1 MKKQKQFGQATGNN
15 INITDSSDLPLTIDK
30 IKGNHYQDS
39 REGYNLLDFKET
51 NTAITT
57 SGLNYKKNSDG
68 SIEVSGTTNRAWDY
82 TMTNKYTFKAGKT
95 YTVMANITGQATP
108 TFYFKFN
115 SANGGV
121 KNVANGSKTT
131 ITIKED
137 QELNLMLSLSA
148 NFTVNFKAYI
158 LLYEGTEDKPY
169 EQYGASPSID
179 YPSEIKTVKDSVEID
194 VVNKNL
200 LNFAN
205 TEETTKGGI
214 TYSIKNGILKLNGT
228 TTASFDIKLSKN
240 IKIKKGKYTHSS
252 SYIQSGLYISFD
264 NLRYTMISS
273 TFGKKRTL
281 EITEDKTYKTYF
293 IWIDKGTVLNNVEIK
308 LQLEVGS
315 TATDF
320 VEHQSQS
327 VIMPIQQEMLEGDYI
342 DKDGEHHE
350 WGKLVLTG
358 DEKDSVFE
366 QFNNATGLVYFRVI
380 CEWKEKNGKVVSNML
395 KVSSKDL
402 SEIEQSADLIYSIVS
417 RNEFFIMLKDSSI
430 TSVALLKAK
439 LKELNEAG
447 TPLTIYY
454 EIRKDKDV
462 NIYVDAPKTR
472 YLLND
477 EQNEALTTELNAYQN
492 ITNIDAS
499 NELASVDVTYYTNN
513 KSNKIY
519 VKEYELEK
527 LDKQLGNEFQKLDSN
542 IQKLE
547 SATEYPNYFLR
558 LISAKSTQKYT
569 INSGEITQIQLEK
582 FNYNGSF
589 YGEFISVY
597 SGMIDISRDI
607 YLDISG
613 AIKFYTSPKENCNIS
628 LCLLKYL
635 YDNETESFSVKEELF
650 STDILKATTDSKV
663 SAVIPS
669 TIIYAQTN
677 DIVGLGFKS
686 NISGEYTIMQ
696 DPQNSFLKIR
706 PISRIIQRP
715 Q

>member
-1 MKKQKQFGQATGNN
+1 MELISGTIKDAEGN
-15 INITDSSDLPLTIDK
+15 
-30 IKGNHYQDS
+30 
-39 REGYNLLDFKET
+39 DFT
-51 NTAITT
+51 NKSIMAT
-57 SGLNYKKNSDG
+57 SGKWFINGKSDTFTLQEQ
-68 SIEVSGTTNRAWDY
+68 STGTNFWC
-82 TMTNKYTFKAGKT
+82 NAG
-95 YTVMANITGQATP
+95 AI
-108 TFYFKFN
+108 FN
-115 SANGGV
+115 NAKIRIWG
-121 KNVANGSKTT
+121 
-131 ITIKED
+131 
-137 QELNLMLSLSA
+137 
-148 NFTVNFKAYI
+148 
-158 LLYEGTEDKPY
+158 YESTEDKPY

-179 YPSEIKTVKDSVEID
+179 YPSEIETVKDSVKID

-200 LNFAN
+200 FDKNKALRGYELNI
-205 TEETTKGGI
+205 TTGRTSSNSLFFTSDYIRVNPNGQYFLSGKHDGTSNCFYDKNKKYLGNV
-214 TYSIKNGILKLNGT
+214 TLKNGLLKVPDN
-228 TTASFDIKLSKN
+228 SDI
-240 IKIKKGKYTHSS
+240 Y
-252 SYIQSGLYISFD
+252 Y
-264 NLRYTMISS
+264 LRINARLTSIDTTMI
-273 TFGKKRTL
+273 
-281 EITEDKTYKTYF
+281 E
-293 IWIDKGTVLNNVEIK
+293 KGTEKTDYVEG
-308 LQLEVGS
+308 E
-315 TATDF
+315 
-320 VEHQSQS
+320 SQS
-327 VIMPIQQEMLEGDYI
+327 IIMPIQQEMLDGDYI
-342 DKDGEHHE
+342 DKNGEHHE

-417 RNEFFIMLKDSSI
+417 GNEFFMMLKDSSI

-454 EIRKDKDV
+454 EIRKDKNT
-462 NIYVDAPKTR
+462 NIYGDAPKTR

-513 KSNKIY
+513 KPNKIY
-519 VKEYELEK
+519 VKEYELKE
-527 LDKQLGNEFQKLDSN
+527 LDKQLDNKFLKLDSN
-542 IQKLE
+542 IQNLK

>member
-1 MKKQKQFGQATGNN
+1 MKYESN
-15 INITDSSDLPLTIDK
+15 
-30 IKGNHYQDS
+30 
-39 REGYNLLDFKET
+39 
-51 NTAITT
+51 
-57 SGLNYKKNSDG
+57 
-68 SIEVSGTTNRAWDY
+68 
-82 TMTNKYTFKAGKT
+82 KT
-95 YTVMANITGQATP
+95 YTQVMELISGTIKDAEGNDFTNHSIMAKSGKWFINGKSDTFTLQEQSTGTG
-108 TFYFKFN
+108 FWC
-115 SANGGV
+115 
-121 KNVANGSKTT
+121 NVAAIFNNAKIRIWG
-131 ITIKED
+131 
-137 QELNLMLSLSA
+137 
-148 NFTVNFKAYI
+148 
-158 LLYEGTEDKPY
+158 YEGTEDKPY

-179 YPSEIKTVKDSVEID
+179 YPSEIKTVKDSVEVD

-200 LNFAN
+200 FD
-205 TEETTKGGI
+205 
-214 TYSIKNGILKLNGT
+214 KNKALRGYELNGT
-228 TTASFDIKLSKN
+228 TGQTSSNSLFFTSDYIRVNPNGQYFLSGKHDGTSNCFYDKNKKYLGNVTLTNGLLTVPDNSDI
-240 IKIKKGKYTHSS
+240 Y
-252 SYIQSGLYISFD
+252 Y
-264 NLRYTMISS
+264 LRINARLTSIDTTMI
-273 TFGKKRTL
+273 
-281 EITEDKTYKTYF
+281 E
-293 IWIDKGTVLNNVEIK
+293 KGTKKTDYVEG
-308 LQLEVGS
+308 E
-315 TATDF
+315 
-320 VEHQSQS
+320 SQS

-366 QFNNATGLVYFRVI
+366 QKESATGLVYFRVD
-380 CEWKEKNGKVVSNML
+380 CDWKKQNGKVLSNML
-395 KVSSKDL
+395 KVSTKHL
-402 SEIEQSADLIYSIVS
+402 SEIEQNADLIYSIVS
-417 RNEFFIMLKDSSI
+417 GNEFFIMLKDSSI

-454 EIRKDKDV
+454 EIRKDKNT
-462 NIYVDAPKTR
+462 NIYGDAPKTR

-547 SATEYPNYFLR
+547 PATEYPNYFLR

>member
-1 MKKQKQFGQATGNN
+1 MNLNGDSFDTGNGA
-15 INITDSSDLPLTIDK
+15 TKT
-30 IKGNHYQDS
+30 
-39 REGYNLLDFKET
+39 
-51 NTAITT
+51 ITT
-57 SGLNYKKNSDG
+57 AVFNKNVWLIVYK
-68 SIEVSGTTNRAWDY
+68 GTTVN
-82 TMTNKYTFKAGKT
+82 NL
-95 YTVMANITGQATP
+95 
-108 TFYFKFN
+108 TFYPML
-115 SANGGV
+115 
-121 KNVANGSKTT
+121 
-131 ITIKED
+131 IK
-137 QELNLMLSLSA
+137 S
-148 NFTVNFKAYI
+148 TK
-158 LLYEGTEDKPY
+158 DKPY

-179 YPSEIKTVKDSVEID
+179 YPSEIKTVKDSVQ
-194 VVNKNL
+194 VNVSNSNMLDFNVAQNEKVTVNDDGTITINGTGGFF
-200 LNFAN
+200 LNFK
-205 TEETTKGGI
+205 EISLKKGI
-214 TYSIKNGILKLNGT
+214 TYYTNYQVISGTAINSKEEGKIFLKIRNAQGKYLQENSFNEDIYQDDITSSGIWIHSNAVFTNAK
-228 TTASFDIKLSKN
+228 
-240 IKIKKGKYTHSS
+240 IKIWT
-252 SYIQSGLYISFD
+252 
-264 NLRYTMISS
+264 S
-273 TFGKKRTL
+273 TEK
-281 EITEDKTYKTYF
+281 
-293 IWIDKGTVLNNVEIK
+293 
-308 LQLEVGS
+308 S
-315 TATDF
+315 DF
-320 VEHQSQS
+320 VPHQSQT

-342 DKDGEHHE
+342 DEHGEHHE

-366 QFNNATGLVYFRVI
+366 QKESATGLVYFRVN
-380 CEWKEKNGKVVSNML
+380 CNWKKQNGKVLSNML
-395 KVSSKDL
+395 KVSTKHL
-402 SEIEQSADLIYSIVS
+402 SEIEQNADLIYSIVS
-417 RNEFFIMLKDSSI
+417 GNEFFIMLKDSSI

-454 EIRKDKDV
+454 EIRKDVDV

-542 IQKLE
+542 IQKLK

-686 NISGEYTIMQ
+686 DISGEYTIMQ
-696 DPQNSFLKIR
+696 DYQNSFLKIR
-706 PISRIIQRP
+706 PIPRIIQRP

>member
-1 MKKQKQFGQATGNN
+1 MNLIPTDEIDWEQGT
-15 INITDSSDLPLTIDK
+15 INSGIPEYSTTRIRTADYCPIKYYEQTI
-30 IKGNHYQDS
+30 S
-39 REGYNLLDFKET
+39 LV
-51 NTAITT
+51 
-57 SGLNYKKNSDG
+57 NSD
-68 SIEVSGTTNRAWDY
+68 SYVFRNIHYYDSN
-82 TMTNKYTFKAGKT
+82 KT
-95 YTVMANITGQATP
+95 YINNQFVLD
-108 TFYFKFN
+108 
-115 SANGGV
+115 
-121 KNVANGSKTT
+121 GSKTPV
-131 ITIKED
+131 
-137 QELNLMLSLSA
+137 
-148 NFTVNFKAYI
+148 FTKLTFTPPATAMYFKAVI
-158 LLYEGTEDKPY
+158 AKKDNSALTPNK
-169 EQYGASPSID
+169 IR
-179 YPSEIKTVKDSVEID
+179 EIKPKLEKGTIVTPYSPYNQGSVEID
-194 VVNKNL
+194 IVNKNL
-200 LNFAN
+200 LNIAN
-205 TEETTKGGI
+205 TEETTKDGI

-228 TTASFDIKLSKN
+228 ATAGLDIQLSKN

-264 NLRYTMISS
+264 NLWYTMISS
-273 TFGKKRTL
+273 TVGKKRTF
-281 EITEDKTYKTYF
+281 EITEDTTYKRYF
-293 IWIDKGTVLNNVEIK
+293 IGIDKGTVLNNVEIK

-342 DKDGEHHE
+342 DEHGEHHE

-366 QFNNATGLVYFRVI
+366 QKESATGLVYFRVN
-380 CEWKEKNGKVVSNML
+380 CDWKKQNGKVLSNML
-395 KVSSKDL
+395 KVSTKHL
-402 SEIEQSADLIYSIVS
+402 SEIEQNADLIYSIVS
-417 RNEFFIMLKDSSI
+417 GNEFFIMLKDSSI

-527 LDKQLGNEFQKLDSN
+527 LDTQLGNEFQKLDSN

-706 PISRIIQRP
+706 PISPIIQLP

>member
-1 MKKQKQFGQATGNN
+1 MEL
-15 INITDSSDLPLTIDK
+15 I
-30 IKGNHYQDS
+30 
-39 REGYNLLDFKET
+39 
-51 NTAITT
+51 
-57 SGLNYKKNSDG
+57 
-68 SIEVSGTTNRAWDY
+68 SGTIKDAQGNDF
-82 TMTNKYTFKAGKT
+82 TNKSIMAKSGKWFINGKSDTFTLQEQSTGKNFWCNAG
-95 YTVMANITGQATP
+95 AI
-108 TFYFKFN
+108 FN
-115 SANGGV
+115 NAKIRIWG
-121 KNVANGSKTT
+121 
-131 ITIKED
+131 
-137 QELNLMLSLSA
+137 
-148 NFTVNFKAYI
+148 
-158 LLYEGTEDKPY
+158 YEGTEDKPY

-179 YPSEIKTVKDSVEID
+179 YPSEIKTVGSNVNLIPTDETDWEQGTIDSGTPEYSTTRIRTADYCPIKYYEQTISLVNSDSYVFRNIHYYDSNKTYINNQFALDGNKLETFTKLTFTPPATAMYFKAVIAKKDNSALTPNKIRDIKPKLEKGTIVTPYSPYHKGSVKID
-194 VVNKNL
+194 VVNND
-200 LNFAN
+200 N
-205 TEETTKGGI
+205 TK
-214 TYSIKNGILKLNGT
+214 SQ
-228 TTASFDIKLSKN
+228 TA
-240 IKIKKGKYTHSS
+240 
-252 SYIQSGLYISFD
+252 
-264 NLRYTMISS
+264 
-273 TFGKKRTL
+273 
-281 EITEDKTYKTYF
+281 
-293 IWIDKGTVLNNVEIK
+293 
-308 LQLEVGS
+308 
-315 TATDF
+315 
-320 VEHQSQS
+320 
-327 VIMPIQQEMLEGDYI
+327 IMPIQQEMLDGDYI

-417 RNEFFIMLKDSSI
+417 GNEFFMMLKDSSI

-454 EIRKDKDV
+454 EIRKDKNT
-462 NIYVDAPKTR
+462 NIYGDAPKTR

-519 VKEYELEK
+519 VKEYELKE
-527 LDKQLGNEFQKLDSN
+527 LDKQLDNKFLKLDYN
-542 IQKLE
+542 IQNLK

-706 PISRIIQRP
+706 PISPIIQLP